1 MRIGERLRELRE
13 AHGYSQEDLAQVLHV
28 TRQSISRWENEKA
41 DPSLAMLVSIAELYD
56 LSLEELFQDKQQAV
70 IHEIDRK
77 VRWGKWCLRIGL
89 GLLIIGVLVSG
100 TLLYGRKNQI
110 VLIDRF
116 NPFLKTKIEYAI
128 APTPEDLKK
137 MKNKADKTNL
147 DVDLWVTSD
156 PFGSGEWIKMTLLEP
171 ADEENHYVI
180 VRHKGSYVSGARVIS
195 KNDIPKPMQ
204 VNLGNDYVPYES
216 KADGPRVE
224 LFETSL
230 PANTIY

>member
-1 MRIGERLRELRE
+1 MRIGERLRGLRE

-41 DPSLAMLVSIAELYD
+41 DPSLAMLANISELYD

-77 VRWGKWCLRIGL
+77 VRWGQWSLRIGL
-89 GLLIIGVLVSG
+89 GLLIIGVLVGG
-100 TLLYGRKNQI
+100 TLLYGRKNQV

-137 MKNKADKTNL
+137 VKKQAGKTNL

-171 ADEENHYVI
+171 VDEENHYVI
-180 VRHKGSYVSGARVIS
+180 VRHKGAYVSGARVIS
-195 KNDIPKPMQ
+195 KNDIPKPNQ
-204 VNLGNDYVPYES
+204 VNLGDAYVPYEP
-216 KADGPRVE
+216 KAEGPRVT
-224 LFETSL
+224 LFENNGPSFSK
-230 PANTIY
+230 